1 VDDLMMCAVEGRQ
14 FERTIVRETVSASWL
29 NPQGVQKFYSTY
41 CFEVSANGLSIL
53 MAEPIQVGS
62 YVALRSAKLNL
73 VGRAVVRNCVR
84 RNSGYR
90 VGLEFATETPIDAVF
105 CK

>member
-14 FERTIVRETVSASWL
+14 FERKIVRETVSACWL

-53 MAEPIQVGS
+53 MAEPIQVNS
-62 YVALRSAKLNL
+62 YVALRSAKLKL
-73 VGRAVVRNCVR
+73 AGRAVVRNCVR

-90 VGLEFATETPIDAVF
+90 VGLEFAAETPIDAVF